1 VNPYN
6 LEPYSFQPGFESTTF
21 TASSGQAYYVYFR
34 DISALGKRVFD
45 FAFEPI
51 GTDMDGDFPSDNRI
65 GDTIALI
72 LDHAFCNGKDIV
84 VYHPHNN
91 DARRVRKFNIW
102 YAKHQS
108 KMTCGPLESDEI
120 TFTFDTNSKI
130 TLCFLYKPDCA
141 SVIEPLITQGDL
153 AQMWEEKA

>member
-6 LEPYSFQPGFESTTF
+6 LKPYTFQPGFESTKF
-21 TASSGQAYYVYFR
+21 TASSGQEYFVYLR

-51 GTDMDGDFPSDNRI
+51 GADMDDDFPPDQRI

-72 LDHAFCNGKDIV
+72 LDEAFCSGKDIV

-102 YAKHQS
+102 YAKHQA
-108 KMTCGPLESDEI
+108 KMKCGKLE
-120 TFTFDTNSKI
+120 K
-130 TLCFLYKPDCA
+130 
-141 SVIEPLITQGDL
+141 
-153 AQMWEEKA
+153 